1 MRRHGA
7 YNGEFSFLI
16 LALDIKSQLT
26 DLIRAACAA
35 VSPQASELSIVLERP
50 KNAQHGDYACNVA
63 MQAAKQLKRNPRE
76 LAQAIVAALPASCL
90 IGKAEIAGAGFI
102 NFFIGIGAKQ
112 AVVREVLAA
121 GVRYG
126 ETDRG
131 RGQKIS
137 LEFVSS
143 NPTGPLHVAHGRAAA
158 FGASLANVM
167 AAAGFV
173 VQREYYVNDAGR
185 QMDILTASTWLRYLQ
200 LAGADVP
207 YPPNA
212 YQGDYVQAMAQ
223 EILAQYGARMARTVT
238 AVMTNVPALKED
250 ACEKDRETARDARID
265 ALIAN
270 AKQLLGGDFRLI
282 HAHALK
288 VQVDDMRADLTE
300 FGVDYDCWYS
310 EQSLYD
316 NGLLDQALGKLIA
329 AGHTYEE
336 DGALWFRATQFGDE
350 KDRVL
355 RRSNGQYTY
364 FAPDIAYH
372 ASKYDRGAEVVIDL
386 WGPDHHGYIPRVR
399 AAIAALGRDPEKFIV
414 IISQLVKLY
423 REGQPV
429 KLSTRAGNYV
439 TLRDLR
445 TEVGRDAARF
455 FYILRKSDQQLDF
468 DLDLAKSQSN
478 DNPVY
483 YIQYAHARI
492 SSVFERWGGDR
503 ALLQDAKLDA
513 LTNEREA
520 QLLQTLLDYPEV
532 IANAALDY
540 APHALAYY
548 LKDLAGHLHSYYNA
562 EQFLVDDDALK
573 LARLALIAA
582 VQQVLRNGL
591 VLLGV
596 SAPERM

>member
-1 MRRHGA
+1 M
-7 YNGEFSFLI
+7 
-16 LALDIKSQLT
+16 DIKSQLT
-26 DLIRAACAA
+26 ALIRAACNA
-35 VSPQASELSIVLERP
+35 VSPELGSLQVTLDRP
-50 KNAQHGDYACNVA
+50 KQAQHGDYACNVA

-76 LAQAIVAALPASCL
+76 LAQAIVAALPRVEV

-102 NFFIGIGAKQ
+102 NFFVGIGAKQ
-112 AVVREVLAA
+112 VVVREVLAA
-121 GVRYG
+121 GARYG
-126 ETDRG
+126 ATNAG
-131 RGQKIS
+131 GGQKVS

-158 FGASLANVM
+158 YGASLANM
-167 AAAGFV
+167 MDAAGYEV
-173 VQREYYVNDAGR
+173 HREYYVNDAGR
-185 QMDILTASTWLRYLQ
+185 QMDILTVSTWLRYLR
-200 LAGADVP
+200 LAGVDAP

-223 EILAQYGARMARTVT
+223 EIFALHGERFVCSAAE
-238 AVMTNVPALKED
+238 VMQNVLPLRDGDASEKVRED
-250 ACEKDRETARDARID
+250 AREAHID

-270 AKQLLGGDFRLI
+270 AKQLLGPDFRTI

-288 VQVDDMRADLTE
+288 VQVDDMRADLAE
-300 FGVDYDCWYS
+300 FGVEYDCWYS

-316 NGLLDQALGKLIA
+316 EGLLEQALGKLTG
-329 AGHTYEE
+329 AGHTYEK
-336 DGALWFRATQFGDE
+336 DGALWFRAAQFGDE

-372 ASKYDRGAEVVIDL
+372 YSKFTRGADVAIDI

-399 AAIAALGRDPEKFIV
+399 ASVAALGRDPSKFIV

-423 REGQPV
+423 RNGEAV

-445 TEVGRDAARF
+445 AEVGRDAARF

-468 DLDLAKSQSN
+468 DLDLAKSQTN

-492 SSVFERWGGDR
+492 SSVFEKWGGDH
-503 ALLQDAKLDA
+503 ATLKNAQLDT
-513 LTNEREA
+513 LTHDREA
-520 QLLQTLLDYPEV
+520 QILQLLLDYPEV
-532 IANAALDY
+532 VADAAQDY
-540 APHALAYY
+540 APHAVAYY
-548 LKDLAGHLHSYYNA
+548 LKDLASHLHSYYNA
-562 EQFLVDDDALK
+562 EQFLVEDEKLK
-573 LARLALIAA
+573 LARLALVAA

-591 VLLGV
+591 ALLGV